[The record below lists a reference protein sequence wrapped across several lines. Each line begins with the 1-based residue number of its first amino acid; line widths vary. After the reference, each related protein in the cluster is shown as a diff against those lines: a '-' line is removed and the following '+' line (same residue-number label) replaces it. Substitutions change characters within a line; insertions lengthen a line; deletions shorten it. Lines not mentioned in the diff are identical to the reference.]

1 MSDAIPVFSS
11 ASPRVRQV
19 PVDRAWTWL
28 AAGWNDILG
37 APHVSLAYGALL
49 VAISVALTF
58 GLWLLGWIYLL
69 LPLAAGFMFVAPV
82 LAIGL
87 YETSR
92 RLAAGEPTSLG
103 AAIAGGRTNRTQI
116 ALMGLILM
124 LFNLAWVRI
133 ATLLFAL
140 FFNDVNPGLERL
152 LQWTLFSAASLPFL
166 MVGTAIGAALAV
178 IVFAIS
184 AVSLPLLVDRDENVF
199 TAIATSVTAVQVN
212 WRAMALWAALIVVF
226 TGLGIATFFLGLA
239 ITLPL
244 IGHAT
249 WHAYKDLVE

>member
-11 ASPRVRQV
+11 ASPRVRRV

-28 AAGWNDILG
+28 AAGWNDLLRT
-37 APHVSLAYGALL
+37 PHVSLAYGALL
-49 VAISVALTF
+49 VAISVALTL

-92 RLAAGEPTSLG
+92 RLAAGEPVSLG
-103 AAIAGGRTNRTQI
+103 AAIAAGRANRSQI
-116 ALMGLILM
+116 AFMGLILM

-140 FFNDVNPGLERL
+140 FFSDVNPGLERL
-152 LQWTLFSAASLPFL
+152 IQWTLFSPSSLPFL
-166 MVGTAIGAALAV
+166 VVGGAVGAALAV
-178 IVFAIS
+178 VVFAIS
-184 AVSLPLLVDRDENVF
+184 AVSLPLLLDRDENVF
-199 TAIATSVTAVQVN
+199 TAIATSVTAVRLN
-212 WRAMALWAALIVVF
+212 WQAMALWAALIVVF
-226 TGLGIATFFLGLA
+226 TGLGIVTLFIGLA
-239 ITLPL
+239 VTLPL